1 MQLRRVL
8 IEDAPNICEI
18 YNYYVTHSICTFEEE
33 PVSIPEM
40 ENRIREVSSNY
51 PWLIAEEE
59 GEVYGYIYA
68 NRWKTRSAYRYSVE
82 LSVYVRNGYQ
92 GRGIGKTLLGHLL
105 DELKHQGIHTAIGGI
120 VLPNER
126 SVRLHESLGFTK
138 VAHFREVGFKFGRWL
153 DVGYWQRVLNS

>member
-8 IEDAPNICEI
+8 IEDASAICDI
-18 YNYYVTHSICTFEEE
+18 YNYYITHSICTFEED
-33 PVSIPEM
+33 PVSISEM
-40 ENRIREVSSNY
+40 ENRIREVSSFY
-51 PWLIAEEE
+51 PWLIAEE
-59 GEVYGYIYA
+59 GGVVYGYIYA
-68 NRWKTRSAYRYSVE
+68 NRWKTRSAYRYSAE

-105 DELKHQGIHTAIGGI
+105 DELKRQGIHTVIGGI

-126 SVRLHESLGFTK
+126 SVRLHETLGFTK
-138 VAHFREVGFKFGRWL
+138 VAHFLEVGYKFGKWL